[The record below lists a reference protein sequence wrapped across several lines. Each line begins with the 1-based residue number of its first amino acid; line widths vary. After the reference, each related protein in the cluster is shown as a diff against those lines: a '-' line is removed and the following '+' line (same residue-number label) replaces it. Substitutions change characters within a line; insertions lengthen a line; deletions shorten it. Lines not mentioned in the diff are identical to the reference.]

1 MAKVPDEI
9 VTEYLKQTSG
19 QGFSVGQIRQA
30 LFEAE
35 GGASRVSSTSADS
48 LTSRVL
54 KSLSGRDSISSA
66 NIVTAA
72 EDAGM
77 SIEKADRLKRV
88 LRDPDIVNDAIAR
101 KLLRDSN
108 IDTRFAPEFVEKVAR
123 LTGGVAGRT
132 AGKKAIGV
140 LGGLLAGAGKLFASE
155 ANGIAGD
162 FLQGTPAGAPGGLS
176 SGELPPERLE
186 NPYNIRS
193 TGMLEPSLE
202 AGLTDRQVEGVAR
215 RSNRI
220 LARRE
225 RRGEFD
231 ISEEV
236 MEEVRA
242 SQGEKEV
249 ITTASSSTSGNNNI
263 LNSLASLL
271 RR

>member
-1 MAKVPDEI
+1 
-9 VTEYLKQTSG
+9 
-19 QGFSVGQIRQA
+19 
-30 LFEAE
+30 
-35 GGASRVSSTSADS
+35 
-48 LTSRVL
+48 
-54 KSLSGRDSISSA
+54 
-66 NIVTAA
+66 
-72 EDAGM
+72 
-77 SIEKADRLKRV
+77 
-88 LRDPDIVNDAIAR
+88 
-101 KLLRDSN
+101 
-108 IDTRFAPEFVEKVAR
+108 
-123 LTGGVAGRT
+123 
-132 AGKKAIGV
+132 
-140 LGGLLAGAGKLFASE
+140 
-155 ANGIAGD
+155 
-162 FLQGTPAGAPGGLS
+162 
-176 SGELPPERLE
+176 
-186 NPYNIRS
+186 
-193 TGMLEPSLE
+193 MLEPSLE